1 MTEERGDERRPRDKT
16 QDGDAGIVTRP
27 ADAQRFFS
35 SFFFCSPRQNG
46 GSFGD
51 LWTAGV
57 CLEQRET
64 QIHVGYYG
72 LSVLARF
79 WSLRK
84 RGGTLWESARCQRR
98 RSTSTSRPRVLRFIV
113 RLCVTSTC
121 RAAGY
126 LQRVKCWLAG
136 WLAGEWVG
144 PRTRRTYMHTHKS
157 LMDGSDS
164 DSYHTAHDCG
174 RNLLYH
180 QSAQ

>member
-16 QDGDAGIVTRP
+16 QHGDAGIVTRP

-98 RSTSTSRPRVLRFIV
+98 RSTSRPRPRVQAI
-113 RLCVTSTC
+113 CKESS
-121 RAAGY
+121 AG
-126 LQRVKCWLAG
+126 WLAG
-136 WLAGEWVG
+136 WLVSGWDREPGA
-144 PRTRRTYMHTHKS
+144 HTCTHIKV
-157 LMDGSDS
+157 
-164 DSYHTAHDCG
+164 
-174 RNLLYH
+174 
-180 QSAQ
+180 